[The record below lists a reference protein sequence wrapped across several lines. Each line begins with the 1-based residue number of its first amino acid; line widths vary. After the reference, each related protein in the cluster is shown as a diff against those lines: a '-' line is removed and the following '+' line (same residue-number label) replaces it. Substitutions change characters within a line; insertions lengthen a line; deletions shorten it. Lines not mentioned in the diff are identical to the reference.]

1 MQKLTKY
8 LLPYRFYIIF
18 SVILI
23 FLQCLTQLLLPDL
36 MARMVNV
43 GIVEGNIDYIYQMG
57 IYMLILTVIS
67 MIFAIVAGYYS
78 SKTAAGFSQLLR
90 KDLFDKVSDFS
101 LEEFDR
107 FGTSTLVTRTTN
119 DVTQIQNVIMFLLR
133 VVVIAPMTFLGSL
146 ILMIQ
151 KDAALTLVVLLTLPF
166 LAAFFYIVSRKIIP
180 QIQKMQVKLDAV
192 GLILRER
199 LTGVR
204 VIRAFNKEEAAN
216 RQYTAANDD
225 LTQTALKV
233 NKIAAVMFPG
243 MMLLMN
249 LATVAVLWFGSFRID
264 SHALNVGDM
273 MAFIQYVALIMLSIV
288 MISFIFII
296 IPRAKVSADRI
307 LEVLNVEPS
316 VCDSISETVSVEN
329 VEADI
334 GKYAVEFQNV
344 SFKYSDSD
352 EMILKNI
359 SFSVSSG
366 ETVAIIGGTGAGK
379 TSMVNLI
386 PRFYDVFDGIICVNG
401 RDVREM
407 KQSLLREKIGFV
419 PQTAVLF
426 SGTIAENIRY
436 GKEDAPEEEIWKAL
450 EIAQAAD
457 FVEKMDEGIHS
468 YIAQGG
474 VNVSGGQKQRL
485 TIARAVIRRP
495 EIYIFDDNF
504 SALDYKTDAALRH
517 ALKTEIQGAAVI
529 IVAQRVATI
538 RDVSKIIVLDNG
550 EIAGIGSDSE
560 LMKTCEIYRDIVT
573 SQMNANEMN
582 SDDAMQSHASF
593 KAEAVE

>member
-8 LLPYRFYIIF
+8 LLPYRFYILF

-23 FLQCLTQLLLPDL
+23 FLQCLTQLMLPDL
-36 MARMVNV
+36 MAGMVNV
-43 GIVEGNIDYIYQMG
+43 GIVEGNVDYIYQMG
-57 IYMLILTVIS
+57 IYMLILTVVS

-78 SKTAAGFSQLLR
+78 SKTAAGFSQHLR
-90 KDLFDKVSDFS
+90 RDLFDKVGNFS

-119 DVTQIQNVIMFLLR
+119 DVTQIQNVIMMMLR

-151 KDAALTLVVLLTLPF
+151 KDAAMTGVVLLTLPF
-166 LAAFFYIVSRKIIP
+166 LALFIYVVAKKIIP
-180 QIQKMQVKLDAV
+180 QIQKMQKKLDAV

-204 VIRAFNKEEAAN
+204 VIRAFNKEEAAT

-233 NKIAAVMFPG
+233 NKIAAVLFPG
-243 MMLLMN
+243 MLLLMN

-273 MAFIQYVALIMLSIV
+273 MAFIQYVAMIMMSIV
-288 MISFIFII
+288 MVSFIFII

-316 VCDSISETVSVEN
+316 ICDPDEKSKTEPEN
-329 VEADI
+329 TDEI
-334 GKYAVEFQNV
+334 GRSAVEFRNV
-344 SFKYSDSD
+344 SFKYSDAD
-352 EMILKNI
+352 EIILKNI
-359 SFSVSSG
+359 SFSVLPG
-366 ETVAIIGGTGAGK
+366 ETVAVIGGTGAGK
-379 TSMVNLI
+379 TSMVHLI
-386 PRFYDVFDGIICVNG
+386 PRFYDVFDGAVYVDG
-401 RDVREM
+401 RNVREM
-407 KQSLLREKIGFV
+407 KQSILREKIGFV
-419 PQTAVLF
+419 SQTAVLF

-436 GKEDAPEEEIWKAL
+436 GKEDATEEEIWKAL

-474 VNVSGGQKQRL
+474 TNVSGGQKQRL

-517 ALKTEIQGAAVI
+517 ALRTEIQGAAVI

-550 EIAGIGSDSE
+550 EIVGIGSDSE
-560 LMKTCEIYRDIVT
+560 LMKTCGIYREIVV
-573 SQMNANEMN
+573 SQMNADEMTA
-582 SDDAMQSHASF
+582 DDAAQSHSSSG
-593 KAEAVE
+593 AEAVE

>member
-8 LLPYRFYIIF
+8 LLPYRFYILF

-23 FLQCLTQLLLPDL
+23 FLQCLTQLMLPDL
-36 MARMVNV
+36 MAGMVNV
-43 GIVEGNIDYIYQMG
+43 GIVEGNVDYIYQMG
-57 IYMLILTVIS
+57 IYMLILTVVS

-78 SKTAAGFSQLLR
+78 SKTAAGFSQHLR
-90 KDLFDKVSDFS
+90 RDLFDKVGNFS

-119 DVTQIQNVIMFLLR
+119 DVTQIQNVIMMMLR

-151 KDAALTLVVLLTLPF
+151 KDAAMTGVVLLTLPF
-166 LAAFFYIVSRKIIP
+166 LALFIYVVAKKIIP
-180 QIQKMQVKLDAV
+180 QIQKMQKKLDAV

-204 VIRAFNKEEAAN
+204 VIRAFNKEEAAT

-233 NKIAAVMFPG
+233 NKIAAVLFPG
-243 MMLLMN
+243 MLLLMN

-273 MAFIQYVALIMLSIV
+273 MAFIQYVAMIMMSIV
-288 MISFIFII
+288 MVSFIFII

-316 VCDSISETVSVEN
+316 ICDPDEKSKTEPEN
-329 VEADI
+329 TDEI
-334 GKYAVEFQNV
+334 GRSAVEFRNV
-344 SFKYSDSD
+344 SFKYSDAD
-352 EMILKNI
+352 EIILKNI
-359 SFSVSSG
+359 SFSVLSG
-366 ETVAIIGGTGAGK
+366 ETVAVIGGTGAGK
-379 TSMVNLI
+379 TSMVHLI
-386 PRFYDVFDGIICVNG
+386 PRFYDVFDGAVYVNG
-401 RDVREM
+401 RNVREM
-407 KQSLLREKIGFV
+407 KQSILREKIGFV
-419 PQTAVLF
+419 SQTAVLF

-436 GKEDAPEEEIWKAL
+436 GKEDATEEEIWKAL

-474 VNVSGGQKQRL
+474 TNVSGGQKQRL

-517 ALKTEIQGAAVI
+517 ALRTEIQGAAVI

-550 EIAGIGSDSE
+550 EIVGIGSDSE
-560 LMKTCEIYRDIVT
+560 LMKTCGIYREIVV
-573 SQMNANEMN
+573 SQMNADEMTA
-582 SDDAMQSHASF
+582 DDAAQSHSSSG
-593 KAEAVE
+593 AEAVE

>member
-8 LLPYRFYIIF
+8 LLPYRFYILF

-23 FLQCLTQLLLPDL
+23 FLQCLTQLMLPDL
-36 MARMVNV
+36 MAGMVNV
-43 GIVEGNIDYIYQMG
+43 GIVEGNVDYIYQMG
-57 IYMLILTVIS
+57 IYMLILTVVS

-78 SKTAAGFSQLLR
+78 SKTAAGFSQHLR
-90 KDLFDKVSDFS
+90 RDLFDKVGNFS

-119 DVTQIQNVIMFLLR
+119 DVTQIQNVIMMMLR

-151 KDAALTLVVLLTLPF
+151 KDAAMTGVVLLTLPF
-166 LAAFFYIVSRKIIP
+166 LALFIYVVAKKIIP
-180 QIQKMQVKLDAV
+180 QIQKMQKKLDAV

-204 VIRAFNKEEAAN
+204 VIRAFNKEEAAT

-233 NKIAAVMFPG
+233 NKIAAVLFPG
-243 MMLLMN
+243 MLLLMN

-273 MAFIQYVALIMLSIV
+273 MAFIQYVAMIMMSIV
-288 MISFIFII
+288 MVSFIFII

-316 VCDSISETVSVEN
+316 ICDPDEKSKTEPEN
-329 VEADI
+329 TDEI
-334 GKYAVEFQNV
+334 GRSAVEFRNV
-344 SFKYSDSD
+344 SFKYSDAD
-352 EMILKNI
+352 EIILRNI
-359 SFSVSSG
+359 SFSVLPG
-366 ETVAIIGGTGAGK
+366 ETVAVIGGTGAGK
-379 TSMVNLI
+379 TSMVHLI
-386 PRFYDVFDGIICVNG
+386 PRFYDVFDGAVYVNG
-401 RDVREM
+401 RNVREM
-407 KQSLLREKIGFV
+407 KQSILREKIGFV
-419 PQTAVLF
+419 SQTAVLF

-436 GKEDAPEEEIWKAL
+436 GKEDATEEEIWKAL

-474 VNVSGGQKQRL
+474 TNVSGGQKQRL

-517 ALKTEIQGAAVI
+517 ALRTEIQGAAVI

-550 EIAGIGSDSE
+550 EIVGIGSDSE
-560 LMKTCEIYRDIVT
+560 LMKTCGIYREIVV
-573 SQMNANEMN
+573 SQMNADEMTA
-582 SDDAMQSHASF
+582 DDAAQSYVSSG
-593 KAEAVE
+593 AEAVE

>member
-8 LLPYRFYIIF
+8 LLPYRFYILF

-23 FLQCLTQLLLPDL
+23 FFQCLTQLMLPDL
-36 MARMVNV
+36 MAGMVNV
-43 GIVEGNIDYIYQMG
+43 GIVEGNVDYIYQMG

-78 SKTAAGFSQLLR
+78 SKTAAGFSQHLR
-90 KDLFDKVSDFS
+90 RDLFDKVRNFS

-119 DVTQIQNVIMFLLR
+119 DVTQIQNVIMMMLR

-151 KDAALTLVVLLTLPF
+151 KDAAMTGVVLLTLPF
-166 LAAFFYIVSRKIIP
+166 LGLFIYVVAKKIIP
-180 QIQKMQVKLDAV
+180 QIQKMQKKLDAI

-204 VIRAFNKEEAAN
+204 VIRAFNKEEAAT

-233 NKIAAVMFPG
+233 NKIAAVLFPG
-243 MMLLMN
+243 MLLLMN

-273 MAFIQYVALIMLSIV
+273 MAFIQYVAMIMMSIV
-288 MISFIFII
+288 MVSFIFII

-316 VCDSISETVSVEN
+316 ICDPDEKLKTEP
-329 VEADI
+329 EKPDEI
-334 GKYAVEFQNV
+334 GRPAVEFRNV
-344 SFKYSDSD
+344 SFKYSDAD
-352 EMILKNI
+352 EIILKNI
-359 SFSVSSG
+359 SFSVLPG
-366 ETVAIIGGTGAGK
+366 ETVAVIGGTGAGK
-379 TSMVNLI
+379 TSMVHLI
-386 PRFYDVFDGIICVNG
+386 PRFYDVSDGAVYVNG
-401 RDVREM
+401 RNVREM
-407 KQSLLREKIGFV
+407 KQSILREKIGFV
-419 PQTAVLF
+419 SQTAVLF

-436 GKEDAPEEEIWKAL
+436 GKEDATEEEIWKAL

-474 VNVSGGQKQRL
+474 TNVSGGQKQRL

-517 ALKTEIQGAAVI
+517 ALRTEIQGAAVI

-538 RDVSKIIVLDNG
+538 RDVSKIVVLDNG
-550 EIAGIGSDSE
+550 EIVGIGSDSE
-560 LMKTCEIYRDIVT
+560 LMKTCGIYREIVV
-573 SQMNANEMN
+573 SQMNADEMTA
-582 SDDAMQSHASF
+582 DDAAQSSVSSG
-593 KAEAVE
+593 AEAME